1 MDNNM
6 TDAMTKFDAPEEVIE
21 LLTTHGGESYFGEP
35 VTVLEHCLEA
45 AHFAREANS
54 PPTLIVAAL
63 LHDVGHLLHQESEDV
78 AEHGIDMRHEELADQ
93 LLSAHLPASVT
104 EPIRLHV
111 AAKRYLCF
119 ADAAYLE
126 ALSPSSVLS
135 LGLQGGLMSS
145 DEAAAFLASPYAQE
159 AIALRHWDDEAK
171 IPALPVPSADSYLPL
186 LKELWLPPTPIPNS
200 SAI

>member
-1 MDNNM
+1 MVDV
-6 TDAMTKFDAPEEVIE
+6 MTKFETPEEVLE
-21 LLTTHGGESYFGEP
+21 LLAKQGGESYFGEP

-45 AHFAREANS
+45 AHFAREANG

-63 LHDVGHLLHQESEDV
+63 LHDVGHLLHHENEEA
-78 AEHGIDMRHEELADQ
+78 AEQGIDTRHEELADQ

-135 LGLQGGLMSS
+135 LNLQGCPMSS
-145 DEAAAFLASPYAQE
+145 DEAAAFLACPFAKE
-159 AIALRHWDDEAK
+159 AITLRHWDDKAK
-171 IPALPVPSADSYLPL
+171 IPALPVPSAESYLPL
-186 LKELWLPPTPIPNS
+186 LKALWHPAAVI
-200 SAI
+200 